1 MSKLPNNVVQFPQR
15 AIKHPARTGELMN
28 DVKPDALKEVKDI
41 YYLLKAKKAEEIVG
55 MLLPL
60 LTQGFA
66 AYGINL
72 GEPKNTLNIALLIE
86 SIRSGV
92 YGYFGLDHPLQ
103 PLAHQLFQ
111 ADNGGKISLKQI
123 DVQTNVIGNTSNSA

>member
-1 MSKLPNNVVQFPQR
+1 MIKSPNNVIQFPRQ
-15 AIKHPARTGELMN
+15 AIKYPARTGELFN

-41 YYLLKAKKAEEIVG
+41 YYLLKAKKSEEIVG

-72 GEPKNTLNIALLIE
+72 SETKNTLNIALMVE
-86 SIRSGV
+86 SIRSGI
-92 YGYFGLDHPLQ
+92 YGYFGIDHPLQ
-103 PLAHQLFQ
+103 PLANQLFQ
-111 ADNGGKISLKQI
+111 VENGRINLKNI
-123 DVQTNVIGNTSNSA
+123 DVHSSLGNNSSNSA